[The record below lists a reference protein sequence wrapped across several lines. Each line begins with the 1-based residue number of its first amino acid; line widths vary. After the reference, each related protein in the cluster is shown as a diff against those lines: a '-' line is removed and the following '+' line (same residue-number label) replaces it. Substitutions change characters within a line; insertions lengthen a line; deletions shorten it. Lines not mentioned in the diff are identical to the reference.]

1 VPSHR
6 RLRDFSEEHIM
17 GERFRQPTTDHSGQW
32 NTHFQAAAQYQ
43 AAAHH
48 HLQAAH
54 HYEHGQHE
62 AAMKHAESARSHG
75 DMGHAA
81 SVEAAKHEG
90 THATAANT
98 VSNKSDGSE

>member
-1 VPSHR
+1 
-6 RLRDFSEEHIM
+6 M
-17 GERFRQPTTDHSGQW
+17 GERFRQSMTDHSGQY
-32 NTHFQAAAQYQ
+32 NAHFQAAAQYQ

-62 AAMKHAESARSHG
+62 AAMKHAEFARSHG

-81 SVEAAKHEG
+81 SVEASKAEG
-90 THATAANT
+90 TAATAAHT
-98 VSNKSDGSE
+98 VSNAADGSE